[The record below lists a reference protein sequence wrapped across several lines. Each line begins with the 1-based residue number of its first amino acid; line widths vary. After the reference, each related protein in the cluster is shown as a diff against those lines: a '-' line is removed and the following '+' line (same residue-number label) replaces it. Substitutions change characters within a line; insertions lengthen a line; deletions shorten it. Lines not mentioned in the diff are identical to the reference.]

1 MFASYANSMPGV
13 TALLVEYDSW
23 FNIKA
28 DGGLATSVTPS
39 PSSLITLYSSS
50 DVISNAEMTSQDL
63 LVNSSSS
70 LLLSAATNKSV
81 AELSDCYSSSDW
93 CGEDYDEYKV
103 AVDVYLVLAVCVI
116 GFLGN
121 ALTVAVLRS
130 ENDPTNTTNWLLQSL
145 AVTDTIYLL
154 SAIVIQVR

>member
-1 MFASYANSMPGV
+1 MAASSANSITGV
-13 TALLVEYDSW
+13 TALPVEYDSW
-23 FNIKA
+23 FNNK
-28 DGGLATSVTPS
+28 DVGGLATSVTPP

-50 DVISNAEMTSQDL
+50 DVISNAGMTSQDL

-70 LLLSAATNKSV
+70 LLLSMATKKPRT
-81 AELSDCYSSSDW
+81 ELSDCYSSSDW

-130 ENDPTNTTNWLLQSL
+130 DNDPANTTNWLLQSL